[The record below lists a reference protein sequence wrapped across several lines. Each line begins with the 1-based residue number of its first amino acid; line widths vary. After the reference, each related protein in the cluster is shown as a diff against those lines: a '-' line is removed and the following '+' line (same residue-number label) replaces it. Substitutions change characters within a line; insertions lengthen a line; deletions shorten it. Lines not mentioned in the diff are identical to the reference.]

1 MANSVEAGKVVLT
14 GAGGGIG
21 LGLAQEFARRGF
33 NVVAL
38 LRDAT
43 KRAGLDKAPA
53 GLEDRVEVQ
62 QLDVRNAAGYQMPQD
77 VSILVNNAGIRY
89 EYLPVEEIPMAEWR
103 EYFEVHALPG
113 AIPRHE
119 RCDGGTHRDAA
130 KRTGA
135 VQYPSQGDISR
146 AGSDSLSGGG
156 ILHHTP
162 AAANHPPYAP
172 MAESQR
178 ENQKSANLDHLQHHR
193 SGARDGRSHSGSRR
207 RNAGRDMRHVP
218 PGARKLATRPGWGT
232 TDCRCGAIHVGWAAI
247 GQLRI
252 KPV

>member
-1 MANSVEAGKVVLT
+1 MSNSVEAGKVVLT

-43 KRAGLDKAPA
+43 KRAELDKAPA

-119 RCDGGTHRDAA
+119 GCDGGTHRDAA
-130 KRTGA
+130 KRIGA

-146 AGSDSLSGGG
+146 AGSDIPFGGEAFS
-156 ILHHTP
+156 IIRP
-162 AAANHPPYAP
+162 
-172 MAESQR
+172 
-178 ENQKSANLDHLQHHR
+178 LQPITRLTRLWR
-193 SGARDGRSHSGSRR
+193 SVRGKTRSRPISHSGSRR

-232 TDCRCGAIHVGWAAI
+232 TDCRCGAIHVGWAAM

>member
-1 MANSVEAGKVVLT
+1 MSNSVEAGKVVLT

-43 KRAGLDKAPA
+43 KRAELDKAPA

-103 EYFEVHALPG
+103 EYFEVHVLPG

-119 RCDGGTHRDAA
+119 GCDGGTHRDAA
-130 KRTGA
+130 KRIGA

-146 AGSDSLSGGG
+146 AGSDIPFGGRHSPSYARCSQSPALRAYG
-156 ILHHTP
+156 GASEGKPEVGQSHILDP
-162 AAANHPPYAP
+162 
-172 MAESQR
+172 
-178 ENQKSANLDHLQHHR
+178 D
-193 SGARDGRSHSGSRR
+193 GAMRDGTCAMSRQGLENWLPGR
-207 RNAGRDMRHVP
+207 GGEPLIAGVVQSMLDGPR
-218 PGARKLATRPGWGT
+218 
-232 TDCRCGAIHVGWAAI
+232 
-247 GQLRI
+247 
-252 KPV
+252 

>member
-1 MANSVEAGKVVLT
+1 MSDSVEAGKVVIT

-43 KRAGLDKAPA
+43 KRAELDKAPA

-103 EYFEVHALPG
+103 EYFEVNSFGVVELCRL
-113 AIPRHE
+113 AIPH
-119 RCDGGTHRDAA
+119 
-130 KRTGA
+130 
-135 VQYPSQGDISR
+135 
-146 AGSDSLSGGG
+146 
-156 ILHHTP
+156 
-162 AAANHPPYAP
+162 
-172 MAESQR
+172 
-178 ENQKSANLDHLQHHR
+178 
-193 SGARDGRSHSGSRR
+193 
-207 RNAGRDMRHVP
+207 MRHVQGRTRKMADRRRRRTAHGRFHRINDGPGDRVKSAQGSDISAPADHQSWRRGACIVHP
-218 PGARKLATRPGWGT
+218 PQPRIASIKHAIRLTAGCSNNHLTESEKRSPAKGT
-232 TDCRCGAIHVGWAAI
+232 SFLDSKSDYRRTAE
-247 GQLRI
+247 
-252 KPV
+252 